1 MCKIHPFTN
10 EFIKHTMSKLPLS
23 LLKAMEDDLL
33 KDKEKKSTTI
43 EFTNN
48 ELINVFGIMVEY
60 YRIVMEL
67 QFKSNLITN
76 AESAYNKLKDAYEN
90 L

>member
-1 MCKIHPFTN
+1 
-10 EFIKHTMSKLPLS
+10 MSKLPLS